1 MAVIGVDVI
10 SRTPFA
16 EGRSFGAAGAYE
28 RIDGVFTVAVDP
40 THEANQD
47 ITDLALAP
55 CDGLC

>member
-55 CDGLC
+55 CDALC